1 MFAPEATMLITSM
14 SAMLALVG
22 ASGIGYAAGSRS
34 RKGSTDPGADLA
46 GATDSRSRKGSTD
59 PGADLAG
66 ATDSRSRKSS
76 TDPGA
81 APRSPGAFAGRES
94 AAPQAA
100 PASSRETDALP
111 AAPQETDPERIA
123 RKRRIE
129 QRAAEARMLAGPAV
143 AAPVEGVELLG
154 PRRPRVINDHLAIER
169 FLQFMR
175 DCGARTLPA
184 EDADD
189 IATSSADDGSLA
201 IMAALIADPLLAVDW
216 MTTEELAEIYVAW
229 CRVKGYVPMAEGALL
244 PEIVHAAGV
253 TRDRRRL
260 KGAAFVR
267 IRDRYAQRGID
278 KERATIVRVWS
289 TEEMAA
295 RDRQRAGEARRD
307 QIGRASCRER
317 V

>member
-1 MFAPEATMLITSM
+1 MFAPEFSMLITSA

-22 ASGIGYAAGSRS
+22 ASGIGYAAGKR
-34 RKGSTDPGADLA
+34 RTRLPA
-46 GATDSRSRKGSTD
+46 RVV
-59 PGADLAG
+59 PV
-66 ATDSRSRKSS
+66 
-76 TDPGA
+76 A
-81 APRSPGAFAGRES
+81 AVVPPRSAVS
-94 AAPQAA
+94 ASPAAVPAPTPAVDTA
-100 PASSRETDALP
+100 PAELS
-111 AAPQETDPERIA
+111 PEQVA

-169 FLQFMR
+169 FLKFMR

-244 PEIVHAAGV
+244 PEIVHVAGV

-267 IRDRYAQRGID
+267 IRDRYAQRGIN

-289 TEEMAA
+289 AEEMAA

-307 QIGRASCRER
+307 RVSTAERWAPTAARAA
-317 V
+317 